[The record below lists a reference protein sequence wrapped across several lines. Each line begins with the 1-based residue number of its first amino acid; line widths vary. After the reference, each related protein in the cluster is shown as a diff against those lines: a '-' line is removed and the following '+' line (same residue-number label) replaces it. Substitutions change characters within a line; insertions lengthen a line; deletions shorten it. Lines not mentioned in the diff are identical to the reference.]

1 MDQALQNLI
10 LALLR
15 RHNLTTI
22 ATVRRDGYPQ
32 ATTVTYAND
41 GLTLY
46 FGCGK
51 TSQKVKNIRR
61 NRKVSLTIDRDHRD
75 WGRIKG
81 LSMGADAKV
90 LRDRRE
96 IRHAL
101 ALLGR
106 KFPEWTE
113 LSPADRRSIAVVK
126 VVPKVIS
133 VLDYTKGFGHTDLV
147 RV

>member
-1 MDQALQNLI
+1 MDAALHKLI
-10 LALLR
+10 LGLMK
-15 RHNLTTI
+15 RHNLLTI

-61 NRKVSLTIDRDHRD
+61 NRKVSLTIDRDYRD
-75 WGRIKG
+75 WSKIKG
-81 LSMGADAKV
+81 LSMGGDAVV

-106 KFPEWTE
+106 KFPEWKE